1 MKYISVAVD
10 GPAGSGKS
18 TITKMVAKDLGYNYV
33 DTGAMY
39 RGLTYDFL
47 KNNLTKSRSEIEE
60 GLENTIKQNIL
71 KYLTNKI
78 GYSKTE
84 INNIIVTLVID
95 FEKKEKETKLVI
107 EEYLFE
113 INYNNKTVL
122 KIYRLGSDND
132 FFASE
137 NLKELGMEIEVFEN
151 GVGIVG

>member
-1 MKYISVAVD
+1 MKKEIKKLIFLDKAV
-10 GPAGSGKS
+10 
-18 TITKMVAKDLGYNYV
+18 I
-33 DTGAMY
+33 
-39 RGLTYDFL
+39 FL

-95 FEKKEKETKLVI
+95 FEKKEQETKLVI

-122 KIYRLGSDND
+122 KIYRLGLDND

>member
-1 MKYISVAVD
+1 MKKEIKKLIFLDKAV
-10 GPAGSGKS
+10 
-18 TITKMVAKDLGYNYV
+18 I
-33 DTGAMY
+33 
-39 RGLTYDFL
+39 FL

-95 FEKKEKETKLVI
+95 FENKEKETKLVI

-137 NLKELGMEIEVFEN
+137 NLKELGVEIEVFEN
-151 GVGIVG
+151 GVGIVR

>member
-1 MKYISVAVD
+1 MEKEIKKLIFLDKAV
-10 GPAGSGKS
+10 
-18 TITKMVAKDLGYNYV
+18 I
-33 DTGAMY
+33 
-39 RGLTYDFL
+39 FL

-151 GVGIVG
+151 GIGITG

>member
-1 MKYISVAVD
+1 MEKEINKLIFLDKAV
-10 GPAGSGKS
+10 
-18 TITKMVAKDLGYNYV
+18 I
-33 DTGAMY
+33 
-39 RGLTYDFL
+39 FL

-71 KYLTNKI
+71 KYMTNKI

-95 FEKKEKETKLVI
+95 FEKKEKQTKLVI

-122 KIYRLGSDND
+122 KIYRLGLDND
-132 FFASE
+132 FFTSE
-137 NLKELGMEIEVFEN
+137 NLKELGTEIEVFEN
-151 GVGIVG
+151 GVGITE

>member
-1 MKYISVAVD
+1 MKKEIKKLIFLDKAV
-10 GPAGSGKS
+10 
-18 TITKMVAKDLGYNYV
+18 I
-33 DTGAMY
+33 
-39 RGLTYDFL
+39 FL

-122 KIYRLGSDND
+122 KIYRLGSEND

-137 NLKELGMEIEVFEN
+137 NLKELGVEIEVFEN
-151 GVGIVG
+151 GVGITE

>member
-1 MKYISVAVD
+1 MKKEIKKLIFLDKAV
-10 GPAGSGKS
+10 
-18 TITKMVAKDLGYNYV
+18 I
-33 DTGAMY
+33 
-39 RGLTYDFL
+39 FL

-95 FEKKEKETKLVI
+95 FEKKEQETKFVI

-137 NLKELGMEIEVFEN
+137 NLKELGVEIEVFEN
-151 GVGIVG
+151 GVGITE

>member
-1 MKYISVAVD
+1 MKKEIKKLIFLDKAV
-10 GPAGSGKS
+10 
-18 TITKMVAKDLGYNYV
+18 I
-33 DTGAMY
+33 
-39 RGLTYDFL
+39 FL

-71 KYLTNKI
+71 KYMTNKI

-95 FEKKEKETKLVI
+95 FEKKEKQTKLVI

-122 KIYRLGSDND
+122 KIYRLGLDND
-132 FFASE
+132 FFTLE
-137 NLKELGMEIEVFEN
+137 NLKELGTEIEVFEN
-151 GVGIVG
+151 GVGITE

>member
-1 MKYISVAVD
+1 MEKEIKKLIFLDKAV
-10 GPAGSGKS
+10 
-18 TITKMVAKDLGYNYV
+18 I
-33 DTGAMY
+33 
-39 RGLTYDFL
+39 FL

-113 INYNNKTVL
+113 INYKNKTIL
-122 KIYRLGSDND
+122 KIYRLGSEND
-132 FFASE
+132 FFVSE

>member
-1 MKYISVAVD
+1 MEKEINKLIFLDKAV
-10 GPAGSGKS
+10 
-18 TITKMVAKDLGYNYV
+18 I
-33 DTGAMY
+33 
-39 RGLTYDFL
+39 FL

-71 KYLTNKI
+71 KYMTNKI

-95 FEKKEKETKLVI
+95 FEKKEKQTKLVI

-122 KIYRLGSDND
+122 KIYRLGLDND
-132 FFASE
+132 FFTLE
-137 NLKELGMEIEVFEN
+137 NLKELGTEIEVFEN
-151 GVGIVG
+151 GVGITE

>member
-1 MKYISVAVD
+1 MEKEIKKLIFLDKAV
-10 GPAGSGKS
+10 
-18 TITKMVAKDLGYNYV
+18 I
-33 DTGAMY
+33 
-39 RGLTYDFL
+39 FL

-95 FEKKEKETKLVI
+95 FEKKEQKTKLVI

-137 NLKELGMEIEVFEN
+137 NLKELGVEIEVFEN

>member
-1 MKYISVAVD
+1 MKKEMNKWIFLDKAV
-10 GPAGSGKS
+10 
-18 TITKMVAKDLGYNYV
+18 I
-33 DTGAMY
+33 
-39 RGLTYDFL
+39 FL

-95 FEKKEKETKLVI
+95 FENKEKETKLVI

-137 NLKELGMEIEVFEN
+137 NLKELGVEIEVFEN

>member
-1 MKYISVAVD
+1 MEKEIKKLIFLDKAV
-10 GPAGSGKS
+10 
-18 TITKMVAKDLGYNYV
+18 I
-33 DTGAMY
+33 
-39 RGLTYDFL
+39 FL

-60 GLENTIKQNIL
+60 GLEKIIKQNIL

-95 FEKKEKETKLVI
+95 FEKKEQETKLVI

-122 KIYRLGSDND
+122 KIYRLGLDND

>member
-1 MKYISVAVD
+1 MEKEIKKLIFLDKAV
-10 GPAGSGKS
+10 
-18 TITKMVAKDLGYNYV
+18 I
-33 DTGAMY
+33 
-39 RGLTYDFL
+39 FL

-60 GLENTIKQNIL
+60 GLEKTIKQNIL